1 MYNLLYICN
10 MKFFIKLYAIWKKK
24 INFIKF
30 LYVQK
35 GNSVELKV
43 ISQDILSNF
52 INHTLS
58 PLH

>member
-10 MKFFIKLYAIWKKK
+10 VKFFIKLYPIWGGK
-24 INFIKF
+24 NQLIKF
-30 LYVQK
+30 VYVQK
-35 GNSVELKV
+35 GNSMELKV